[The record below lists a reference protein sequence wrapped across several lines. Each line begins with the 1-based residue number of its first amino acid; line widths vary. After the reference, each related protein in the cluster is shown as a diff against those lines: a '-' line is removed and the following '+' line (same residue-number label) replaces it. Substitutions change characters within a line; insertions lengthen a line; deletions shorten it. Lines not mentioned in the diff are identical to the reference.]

1 MRVKILRDEKVSLL
15 EEKTNQEIEKLEYDW
30 KEVVD
35 VKFITRKSCT
45 HIFYAMIIYKDKDL
59 AR

>member
-1 MRVKILRDEKVSLL
+1 MKVKILEAETASLF
-15 EEKTNQEIEKLEYDW
+15 EDKINQEIEKLEYDW

-59 AR
+59 AQ